1 MGAYGGAEG
10 SMGVYGGLRDSMGD
24 LGMYGAV

>member
-10 SMGVYGGLRDSMGD
+10 SMGVYGGLQDSMGD